1 MVQSRAGAP
10 ELPLDAEGPTGGG
23 MELQFYP
30 TAWVAVGLSEEHI
43 LGRLEGTGDPA
54 HGDILLPVPG
64 SCPQGLLTPSFAA
77 AFLVKFL

>member
-10 ELPLDAEGPTGGG
+10 GLPLDTEDPAGDG
-23 MELQFYP
+23 MGHRLGCCGFIWR
-30 TAWVAVGLSEEHI
+30 AL

-64 SCPQGLLTPSFAA
+64 SCPRGLLTPSFPAS
-77 AFLVKFL
+77 FLVKLL